1 MFKQFIYAVQSAYS
15 SIHKNNFDA
24 VDPHLVRYFR
34 TEYGDQWKEALTNH
48 LYKKGAKNDKKAA

>member
-15 SIHKNNFDA
+15 SIHENNFDA

-34 TEYGDQWKEALTNH
+34 TEYCDQWKEDFTNH
-48 LYKKGAKNDKKAA
+48 LYKKEAKNDKKAA